1 MIVIL
6 DFGSQ
11 YTQLIARKVRESN
24 VYCEIHPFST
34 SWEKIKPLGATG
46 IIFSGG
52 PSSVYAKGA
61 PKPDK
66 KIIESGLPI
75 LGICYGLQ
83 VLVDYFGGKV
93 VPSPKREFGP
103 AMVKVQSRDTL
114 FSDLPNTLPVWMS
127 HGDAA
132 TRMPSGFETLAI
144 TENAPHAVI
153 RHPEKNLFG
162 VQFHPEVHHTPN
174 GATILKNFTHRVC
187 KDPASWSMKS
197 FVDEAT
203 REIENQVGG
212 DKVILGLSGGV
223 DSSVLAALLHR
234 AIGHQLTAI
243 FVDNGVLRHGEKERM
258 KQIFD
263 GSLGKELRII
273 NASNKFLSKLKKVTD
288 PEKKRK
294 IIGREFINVF
304 DKEARKIKK
313 VKFLAQGTIYPDVIE
328 SVSVK
333 GPSETIKS
341 HHNVGGLP
349 AKMKLKLVEPLRY
362 LFKDEVRAL
371 GIELGLPKELINRH
385 PFPGPGLA
393 IRILG
398 EVTKERVKLL
408 QQADLIVETEIRAA
422 GLYDQLW
429 QAFAVLLPVKSV
441 GVMGDQRTYE
451 NTVAIRAVTSKDA
464 MTADWADLP
473 RPVLVRISNRI
484 INEVRGIN
492 RVVLDISSKPPAT
505 IEWE

>member
-34 SWEKIKPLGATG
+34 KWDVIKQLNPTG
-46 IIFSGG
+46 IILSGG
-52 PSSVYAKGA
+52 PNSVYAKGA

-66 KIIESGLPI
+66 KLLESGLPI
-75 LGICYGLQ
+75 LGICYGHQ
-83 VLVDYFGGKV
+83 VLVDHFGGKV
-93 VPSPKREFGP
+93 KPSAKREYGP
-103 AMVKVQSRDTL
+103 ATVQVEYRDTL
-114 FSDLPNTLPVWMS
+114 FDNLPDSLPVWMS

-132 TRMPSGFETLAI
+132 AKLPAGFETLAG
-144 TENAPHAVI
+144 TENAPNAAI
-153 RHPEKNLFG
+153 RHPAKKLFG
-162 VQFHPEVHHTPN
+162 VQFHPEVHHTPD
-174 GATILKNFTHRVC
+174 GPTILKNFTQRVC
-187 KDPASWSMKS
+187 KDPANWSMKS
-197 FVDEAT
+197 FVEEAT
-203 REIENQVGG
+203 RDIQNTVRGEKI
-212 DKVILGLSGGV
+212 ILGLSGGV
-223 DSSVLAALLHR
+223 DSSVAAALIHR
-234 AIGHQLTAI
+234 AVGDQLTAI

-258 KQIFD
+258 HRIFD
-263 GSLGKELRII
+263 GTLGKELRVID
-273 NASNKFLSKLKKVTD
+273 ASKQFLGKLKGITE

-294 IIGREFINVF
+294 TIGKEFIKVF
-304 DKEARKIKK
+304 DKEAAKIKN
-313 VKFLAQGTIYPDVIE
+313 VKFLAQGTLYPDVIE

-333 GPSETIKS
+333 GPSETIKT

-349 AKMKLKLVEPLRY
+349 KKMKLKLVEPLRF

-371 GIELGLPKELINRH
+371 GKELDLPDELLNRH

-398 EVTKERVKLL
+398 EVNAERVKLL
-408 QQADLIVETEIRAA
+408 QEADLIVETEIRAA
-422 GLYDQLW
+422 GLYNQLW

-451 NTVAIRAVTSKDA
+451 NVVAIRAVNSKDA

-473 RPVLVRISNRI
+473 RAVLARISNRI

-492 RVVLDISSKPPAT
+492 RVVYDISSKPPAT